1 LTLGNHDDALLRWLC
16 GQPVDIHKGGLA
28 ETIAEIEA
36 QSDRKMLKKAVAAL
50 HGRAPLNLVLDG
62 GALIVVHAGSGP

>member
-1 LTLGNHDDALLRWLC
+1 M
-16 GQPVDIHKGGLA
+16 DIHKGGLA

-36 QSDRKMLKKAVAAL
+36 QSDRKTLKKAVAAL
-50 HGRAPLNLVLDG
+50 HGREPLNLVLDG